1 MGSYRESGEEKMIY
15 FIGFIFSLALAA
27 LFVPLVKRFAFK
39 VGAVDRPSTKARKI
53 HTRTMARGG
62 GIAIFLSFLLVSVA
76 IIGFHWWQFWGL
88 IVASAIV
95 MLLGLADDIKRLP
108 AKTKLL
114 VQILAALVAIVVF
127 GIQIEGISNPISQ
140 GVFVLNP
147 NLSFYIASLHIQ
159 LNLFAVVLTTIWLVG
174 MTNTMNFVDGID
186 GLSGG
191 IAAIAA
197 VVMFFLAV
205 GPKVDQPSTALI
217 AIVLAGGCLGYLIYN
232 FHPAKIFNG
241 DSGAYFLG
249 MALGI
254 LAIFSGAKLATAA
267 LVLGVP
273 ILDAVWAALRRILA
287 GRSPFSADRGHL
299 HHLLLDVGL
308 SQRQAALLIYALC
321 AIFGGI
327 ALIASPTQKLVA
339 IFALVILIMLMFL
352 LLSLILRRKTKKN
365 LQI

>member
-1 MGSYRESGEEKMIY
+1 MI
-15 FIGFIFSLALAA
+15 FAIAFIFSLVLTAL
-27 LFVPLVKRFAFK
+27 LVPLVKKFAFT
-39 VGAVDRPSTKARKI
+39 VGAIDKPSNKSRKI
-53 HTRTMARGG
+53 HTKTMARGG
-62 GIAIFLSFLLVSVA
+62 GIAIFISFLLVNVA
-76 IIGFHWWQFWGL
+76 FIGFHWWQFWGL
-88 IVASAIV
+88 IVASTIV
-95 MLLGLADDIKRLP
+95 LLLGLADDIKRLP

-114 VQILAALVAIVVF
+114 VQIFAALVAILVF

-140 GVFVLNP
+140 GILVLNP
-147 NLSFYIASLHIQ
+147 NISFIIGSIKIQ
-159 LNLFAVVLTTIWLVG
+159 MNVLAIVLTTVWLVG
-174 MTNTMNFVDGID
+174 MTNTMNFIDGID

-205 GPKVDQPSTALI
+205 GPRVDQPATALI
-217 AIVLAGGCLGYLIYN
+217 SIVLAGGCLGYLIYN

-249 MALGI
+249 MTLGI

-273 ILDAVWAALRRILA
+273 IIDAAWAALRRILA

-299 HHLLLDVGL
+299 HYLLLDVGL
-308 SQRQAALLIYALC
+308 SQRQAALLIYSLC
-321 AIFGGI
+321 AIFGVI

-339 IFALVILIMLMFL
+339 LFALVVLIMLIFL
-352 LLSLILRRKTKKN
+352 LLSIIRRRQIQKN
-365 LQI
+365 S

>member
-1 MGSYRESGEEKMIY
+1 MIY
-15 FIGFIFSLALAA
+15 LVGFIVSLVLAA
-27 LFVPLVKRFAFK
+27 LFVPIVKRFAFK
-39 VGAVDRPSTKARKI
+39 VGAVDEPSKMARKI
-53 HTRTMARGG
+53 HTKTMARGG
-62 GIAIFLSFLLVSVA
+62 GIAIFLSFLIVNLA
-76 IIGFHWWQFWGL
+76 LIGLHWWQFWGL
-88 IVASAIV
+88 IVASTIV
-95 MLLGLADDIKRLP
+95 MAVGLLDDIKRLP
-108 AKTKLL
+108 ASTKLV
-114 VQILAALVAIVVF
+114 VQIIAAFVAIFVF
-127 GIQIEGISNPISQ
+127 GIQIEGLSNPFTQ
-140 GVFVLNP
+140 GVLAFDPHL
-147 NLSFYIASLHIQ
+147 A
-159 LNLFAVVLTTIWLVG
+159 FAVLGHNIQINIIAVIITTIWLVG

-197 VVMFFLAV
+197 FVMFALAI
-205 GPKVDQPSTALI
+205 GPKVDQPQTAVV
-217 AIVLAGGCLGYLIYN
+217 AIVLTGGCLGYLIYN

-273 ILDAVWAALRRILA
+273 IIDATWAALRRILQ

-327 ALIASPTQKLVA
+327 ALIASPEQKLVA
-339 IFALVILIMLMFL
+339 IFSLVILIMLLFL
-352 LLSLILRRKTKKN
+352 LLTLLRRRQTKQKSQ
-365 LQI
+365 LS

>member
-1 MGSYRESGEEKMIY
+1 MYLV
-15 FIGFIFSLALAA
+15 GFIASLALAA
-27 LFVPLVKRFAFK
+27 LLVPVVKRFAFA
-39 VGAVDRPSTKARKI
+39 VGAIDKPSQQARKI
-53 HTRTMARGG
+53 HTKTMARGG
-62 GIAIFLSFLLVSVA
+62 GIAIFLSFLIINVA
-76 IIGFHWWQFWGL
+76 LIGFHWWQFWGL

-95 MLLGLADDIKRLP
+95 MVLGLFDDIKRLP
-108 AKTKLL
+108 AKTKLI
-114 VQILAALVAIVVF
+114 VQIAAALVAILVF

-140 GVFVLNP
+140 GIVVLNP
-147 NLSFYIASLHIQ
+147 NVSFYIASIHVQ
-159 LNLFAVVLTTIWLVG
+159 LNLIAVFITTVWLVG

-197 VVMFFLAV
+197 MVMFFLAA
-205 GPKVDQPSTALI
+205 GSKVNQPHTALV

-254 LAIFSGAKLATAA
+254 LAIFSGTKLATAA

-273 ILDAVWAALRRILA
+273 IIDAVWAALRRILA

-339 IFALVILIMLMFL
+339 IFALVVVIMLL
-352 LLSLILRRKTKKN
+352 LLLLNIIRRRMVQKS
-365 LQI
+365 